1 MDWDEIYAHLDSL
14 YNSGEL
20 GAHDV
25 GPYLEKNYG
34 LSSEE
39 AGQAH
44 LDWIK
49 GYDTRQPA

>member
-1 MDWDEIYAHLDSL
+1 M
-14 YNSGEL
+14 SGEL

-39 AGQAH
+39 TGQIH
-44 LDWIK
+44 LDWLR
-49 GYDTRQPA
+49 GFPARNPG